1 MFFEISLLLLVLAV
15 SLYDLRT
22 GKVPNWVTLPLLSA
36 GVIAHFPGTPD
47 EWLISLVLYAA
58 WHSQWMS
65 AGDAKLWMALV
76 WVLPPSAPQVFFATF
91 FITGLLQILL
101 RKFKRQP
108 LTGIR
113 SPGAWRAI
121 PFVLWSLYA
130 H

>member
-1 MFFEISLLLLVLAV
+1 MLSISLLALTTAV
-15 SLYDLRT
+15 SLYDLYRR
-22 GKVPNWVTLPLLSA
+22 KVPNGVTLTLLTA
-36 GVIAHFPGTPD
+36 GVLLYFPGD
-47 EWLISLVLYAA
+47 ANVWLVSLLMFLA
-58 WHSQWMS
+58 WRSDWMA

-76 WVLPPSAPQVFFATF
+76 WMLQPASPTLFFATF
-91 FITGLLQILL
+91 FVTGLLQILL

-121 PFVLWSLYA
+121 PFILWSLYV